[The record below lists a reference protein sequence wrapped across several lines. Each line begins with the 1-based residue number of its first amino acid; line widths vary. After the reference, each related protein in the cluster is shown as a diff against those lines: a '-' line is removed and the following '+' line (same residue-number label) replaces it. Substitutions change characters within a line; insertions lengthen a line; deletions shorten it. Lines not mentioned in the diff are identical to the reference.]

1 MLGALGAVSATAP
14 AEILVRSIGWRG
26 LFAVLAGLSALAAL
40 LVLIAVPDPTLDK
53 SRESTSRT
61 ASLWAVYRDG
71 RFWRIAPLSAVG
83 VGTSWSLQGLWAA
96 PWLRDVEG
104 LERAAIVQHLSG
116 MAIAVSLAALIL
128 GTVANR
134 LRRIGIT
141 TELMLAMTVVMS
153 VTAQV
158 ALVIGCS
165 IPSLVLWTVIAA
177 TGAATVLSFAILA
190 EYFPQEVSGRANAAL
205 NLLHV
210 SAAFVL
216 QSARGIIIAQW
227 PQTNGGYA
235 VAAYEAAMTAGI
247 CVSCWRWVG
256 SRCLVAGRNR
266 LPRKST
272 ASISL
277 QDLNI
282 RR

>member
-1 MLGALGAVSATAP
+1 
-14 AEILVRSIGWRG
+14 